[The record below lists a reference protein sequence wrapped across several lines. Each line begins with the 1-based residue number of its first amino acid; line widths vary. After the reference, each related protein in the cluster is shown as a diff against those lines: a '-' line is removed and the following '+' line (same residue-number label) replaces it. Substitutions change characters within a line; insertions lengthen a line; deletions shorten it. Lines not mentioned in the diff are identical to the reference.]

1 MNRRTTGLLTAGV
14 AVIAAISAKRVYE
27 GRSAERVPYQVV
39 DRLDGVEL
47 RRYPRTLLV
56 ETTAADGRTAFDRLF
71 RYLGGAND
79 ASEDVEMTAPVRTD
93 EGEEGIELPMTAPVR
108 TGDGTER
115 VEVTM
120 AFYLPAA
127 YDPASAPIPT
137 DPSVRLVVEPTR
149 TLAVASFSWYATA
162 ARTERVTTRLEE
174 TLAGHG
180 ISPAG
185 EPFLLRYD
193 PPLTPPF
200 FRTNEVAVDI
210 EEP

>member
-27 GRSAERVPYQVV
+27 GRSAERVPYEVV

-56 ETTAADGRTAFDRLF
+56 ETTATDGRTAFARLF

-93 EGEEGIELPMTAPVR
+93 EGGEGIEIPMTAPVR
-108 TGDGTER
+108 TDDGTDD
-115 VEVTM
+115 EVTM

-127 YDPASAPIPT
+127 YDPASAPVPT

-149 TLAVASFSWYATA
+149 TLAVASFSWYATPS
-162 ARTERVTTRLEE
+162 RTERVTTRLEE

-180 ISPAG
+180 ISPTG

-200 FRTNEVAVDI
+200 LRTNEVAVDI
-210 EEP
+210 QEP